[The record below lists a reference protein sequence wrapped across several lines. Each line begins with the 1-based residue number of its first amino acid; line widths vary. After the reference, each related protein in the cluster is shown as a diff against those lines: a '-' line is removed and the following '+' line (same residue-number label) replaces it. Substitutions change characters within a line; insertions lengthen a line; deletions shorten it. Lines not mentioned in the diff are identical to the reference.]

1 MYVQFLHLISLV
13 KNYDFSARCSLVWTG
28 DYFAYRC
35 RTCGLTPSMSL
46 CGACF
51 TAGNHENHDFNKFKS
66 MCGGAC
72 DCGDQSVIRSSGN
85 CRFHGADKV
94 ANRPCPPKELTAVL
108 EFLLPSV
115 MKALMFWFWD
125 RSKGEEVSLTETEA
139 PLLYF
144 LHRLH
149 ACGWVTQKLM
159 ADVLIN
165 PDIYQNLLTESACT
179 SACRSF
185 LASVASDP
193 CLSIKDVENTQKL
206 NHKTLL
212 DAFLFM
218 ITKLRFPE
226 SLGTLLIGLL
236 AVSKFK
242 EKFLDSYVD
251 HYSRMAS
258 TLMITARVR
267 NISPEASMQL
277 NNRIVHISVQLFSGE
292 EPAYRMVKERSVHYI
307 IVTWMRNMFAHSRT
321 RLDDRGNMVVNCDA
335 VLIQNNAFWPLTSDL
350 NNLLSHKSVAD
361 IFVEDKHFLSL
372 WTDILRSMQ
381 FMNCFSMKEGSHIEY
396 ETLACYHG
404 LTMEIEVGIT
414 SMWYIWQHYKS
425 PPEKAHCLMYTN
437 ACLETLANHLTHL
450 GRLVASSTQW
460 THPIRGPLSLHLPL
474 SRHAACFLWLSVLT
488 HQADLK
494 TLMAPFLKPN
504 SNVLRRLMEE
514 LANVL
519 LGCHEVIIGY
529 WVRNGQPIR
538 QSVMHYMQSQ
548 LCYSMIDLDIFFFQV
563 CAALL
568 HPVYVLNALVDQ
580 SRLLQSFCF
589 HRELMS
595 LTTPSSSTATIDRQ
609 PMAIEA
615 WLTNLCWIIDLRNN
629 LGLSETGLIEKEL
642 VCFLA
647 PDSRKRSDLSYLL
660 PDRCGLPT
668 NSSAI
673 DECLEKVATY
683 SAPSCDN
690 ISGSLVSGHY
700 FLKPELWH
708 EKFDP
713 VFYSLRITSKREL
726 ASAME
731 KYRNHCRQI
740 DRTQNTSAFWPPYRL
755 PLELSP
761 EFVDLENVLHSR
773 HLHYLLFCLLSLYV
787 YGDPLMTE
795 ESLVIVI
802 HLLYRA
808 VVAGGVLLKEGQDPN
823 RLDVAVEPT
832 MPHFDPIECTEA
844 CMAATNREAELQAM
858 QFADADSETEE
869 DEEESEE
876 IEEGKATPVTEASTA
891 EPMDVQESPVI
902 NRAST
907 SSVSTAFVR
916 KPSLKRTYAFRV
928 RRPPTI
934 PLKWDLSIV
943 ACPYPAPKS
952 TPTIFDNLSTW
963 IATSQQTVVQASLE
977 VKTTQENLE
986 YTLPKRDES
995 CPMVDSLLSLLVKAH
1010 ARLQWNHL
1018 VNTVDS
1024 QAPQSS
1030 VATCSSAAA
1039 AAAQDSA
1046 FINLA
1051 AQADPQAA
1059 SDVSALA
1066 ARCMSVLN
1074 DTNIGESGGEHSG
1087 TGPISSPLARALQA
1101 GSPNATP
1108 EERMLAALNQ
1118 MAPEL
1123 RYFAVGQ
1130 PAYKIPE
1137 EKRNDNG
1144 VECGDGVFWVTRLL
1158 DKIVELSDEC
1168 KTQLKMFIERAKDP
1182 FNMNEDSK
1190 PVTEAADSSLLLSG
1204 LQNNTLARAQRKRA
1218 ASERRKRLLD
1228 QMASKQRAFASNF
1241 LKDIEMDKLDDDT
1254 MDNLE
1259 SKMDYD
1265 YDCVICQAVPPEPQP
1280 MVLLVMLCESG
1291 LMQQMRNYPNLPQ
1304 LSGERMFYSQSYLS
1318 EEVCLPRPMP
1328 IVPPEVRH
1336 RMDNAFPRGEPHS
1349 TVDPDAI
1356 GSSSR
1361 IAFSRLPGTLIMSP
1375 SSTIGSHT
1383 NNVSHADVLEPVAYV
1398 ESRRWWNLALPMSV
1412 SLSLP
1417 LLRSGVLLQTC
1428 GHAVHRECFQR
1439 YRHQSMHQGGISST
1453 RWLASCPLCRR
1464 DVHYLLPLHRTT
1476 NSENAVS
1483 SSEATT
1489 AVSAHKVPDAHSP
1502 VFQCLR
1508 EKLTSLTQQ
1517 EHSFW
1522 SNLVGG
1528 GDDDPQN
1535 RYSLMADLFGKV
1547 SEVAVL
1553 LRTQF
1558 EAELSV
1564 LMVCPSQ
1571 YHSVVRRCLFQELM
1585 NYMRYVYR
1593 SPSDLV
1599 SLVDSLTLASI
1610 PGLNNPASSK
1620 QPSPSATSSG
1630 VSPMFGLCNDPAD
1643 VFLTLLPH
1651 VWPNQDHFLALSAA
1665 CICLSYTRALVG
1677 LVLGQIPST
1686 SNGSYLY
1693 SQRSAVQCTQDRM
1706 KNIPS
1711 PLKSNILAVV
1721 SCLNH
1726 LLDSLPCSSS
1736 ENEKNAS
1743 MRNFFAT
1750 TYSTTSNAPS
1760 DVAVN
1765 IQTAAN
1771 LEMLQLTSAPME
1783 AGRELQDHVISR
1795 VLPCLRLVALC
1806 YARWLDS
1813 FHVHDENSSGPVAA
1827 LSLPFVGVLSN
1838 AEAPE
1843 LEKGQLVKE
1852 FLALGSFLGIGYLL
1866 PAAEDE
1872 DDPMLGVGPL
1882 LPFVQA
1888 AALRS
1893 GLTESLDG
1901 PTALDELLHR
1911 WINQMS
1917 STFRRESILSIETS
1931 PDVPPPVCSSLDA
1944 PATADS
1950 SIDAPSSPSPPTLR
1964 QTLRTFY
1971 PFRSRPLRGGP
1982 HLTLSQSGVGQRP
1995 ETTAIDWVK
2004 YLGPLM
2010 SIGGQLYPPRLIRPP
2025 HAFDDLF
2032 NSLHLVAC
2040 ATSRHQFQ
2048 KNVLCLICGQLL
2060 CDICFPNLGQL
2071 MYQHAYRCDGFAG
2084 VALEINTSLVHVSLG
2099 LSSCEWGSIYLD
2111 SYGEEDLDL
2120 KRGKPLFLNEERFA
2134 MLESQW
2140 LSHSFRHV
2148 LKHWRHN

>member
-1 MYVQFLHLISLV
+1 
-13 KNYDFSARCSLVWTG
+13 
-28 DYFAYRC
+28 
-35 RTCGLTPSMSL
+35 
-46 CGACF
+46 
-51 TAGNHENHDFNKFKS
+51 
-66 MCGGAC
+66 
-72 DCGDQSVIRSSGN
+72 
-85 CRFHGADKV
+85 
-94 ANRPCPPKELTAVL
+94 
-108 EFLLPSV
+108 
-115 MKALMFWFWD
+115 
-125 RSKGEEVSLTETEA
+125 
-139 PLLYF
+139 
-144 LHRLH
+144 
-149 ACGWVTQKLM
+149 
-159 ADVLIN
+159 
-165 PDIYQNLLTESACT
+165 
-179 SACRSF
+179 
-185 LASVASDP
+185 
-193 CLSIKDVENTQKL
+193 
-206 NHKTLL
+206 
-212 DAFLFM
+212 
-218 ITKLRFPE
+218 
-226 SLGTLLIGLL
+226 
-236 AVSKFK
+236 
-242 EKFLDSYVD
+242 
-251 HYSRMAS
+251 
-258 TLMITARVR
+258 
-267 NISPEASMQL
+267 
-277 NNRIVHISVQLFSGE
+277 
-292 EPAYRMVKERSVHYI
+292 
-307 IVTWMRNMFAHSRT
+307 
-321 RLDDRGNMVVNCDA
+321 
-335 VLIQNNAFWPLTSDL
+335 
-350 NNLLSHKSVAD
+350 
-361 IFVEDKHFLSL
+361 
-372 WTDILRSMQ
+372 
-381 FMNCFSMKEGSHIEY
+381 
-396 ETLACYHG
+396 
-404 LTMEIEVGIT
+404 
-414 SMWYIWQHYKS
+414 
-425 PPEKAHCLMYTN
+425 
-437 ACLETLANHLTHL
+437 
-450 GRLVASSTQW
+450 
-460 THPIRGPLSLHLPL
+460 
-474 SRHAACFLWLSVLT
+474 
-488 HQADLK
+488 
-494 TLMAPFLKPN
+494 
-504 SNVLRRLMEE
+504 
-514 LANVL
+514 
-519 LGCHEVIIGY
+519 
-529 WVRNGQPIR
+529 
-538 QSVMHYMQSQ
+538 
-548 LCYSMIDLDIFFFQV
+548 
-563 CAALL
+563 
-568 HPVYVLNALVDQ
+568 
-580 SRLLQSFCF
+580 
-589 HRELMS
+589 
-595 LTTPSSSTATIDRQ
+595 
-609 PMAIEA
+609 
-615 WLTNLCWIIDLRNN
+615 
-629 LGLSETGLIEKEL
+629 
-642 VCFLA
+642 
-647 PDSRKRSDLSYLL
+647 
-660 PDRCGLPT
+660 
-668 NSSAI
+668 
-673 DECLEKVATY
+673 
-683 SAPSCDN
+683 
-690 ISGSLVSGHY
+690 
-700 FLKPELWH
+700 
-708 EKFDP
+708 
-713 VFYSLRITSKREL
+713 
-726 ASAME
+726 
-731 KYRNHCRQI
+731 
-740 DRTQNTSAFWPPYRL
+740 
-755 PLELSP
+755 
-761 EFVDLENVLHSR
+761 
-773 HLHYLLFCLLSLYV
+773 
-787 YGDPLMTE
+787 
-795 ESLVIVI
+795 
-802 HLLYRA
+802 
-808 VVAGGVLLKEGQDPN
+808 
-823 RLDVAVEPT
+823 
-832 MPHFDPIECTEA
+832 
-844 CMAATNREAELQAM
+844 
-858 QFADADSETEE
+858 
-869 DEEESEE
+869 
-876 IEEGKATPVTEASTA
+876 
-891 EPMDVQESPVI
+891 
-902 NRAST
+902 
-907 SSVSTAFVR
+907 
-916 KPSLKRTYAFRV
+916 
-928 RRPPTI
+928 
-934 PLKWDLSIV
+934 
-943 ACPYPAPKS
+943 
-952 TPTIFDNLSTW
+952 
-963 IATSQQTVVQASLE
+963 
-977 VKTTQENLE
+977 
-986 YTLPKRDES
+986 
-995 CPMVDSLLSLLVKAH
+995 MVDSLLSLLVKAH

-1553 LRTQF
+1553 LR
-1558 EAELSV
+1558 
-1564 LMVCPSQ
+1564 
-1571 YHSVVRRCLFQELM
+1571 
-1585 NYMRYVYR
+1585 
-1593 SPSDLV
+1593 
-1599 SLVDSLTLASI
+1599 
-1610 PGLNNPASSK
+1610 
-1620 QPSPSATSSG
+1620 SG

-1982 HLTLSQSGVGQRP
+1982 HLTLSQSG
-1995 ETTAIDWVK
+1995 
-2004 YLGPLM
+2004 PLM